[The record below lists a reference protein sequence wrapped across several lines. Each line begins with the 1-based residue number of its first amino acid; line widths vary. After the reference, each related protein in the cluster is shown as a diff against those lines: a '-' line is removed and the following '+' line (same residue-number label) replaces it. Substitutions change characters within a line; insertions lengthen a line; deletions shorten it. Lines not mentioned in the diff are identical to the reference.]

1 MRQTRRGKSI
11 FGSAFGCKLSVGR
24 CLIFE
29 LCLDLWIA
37 LVSSHALK
45 GKRVI
50 QILGNQLHF
59 GGCRP
64 GLLAQSSACEAVS
77 ACRARLSR
85 SVCSEPGARLAA
97 FSRISSA
104 NIASRFCGGVSCLKR
119 RLCMTLLLFAWGGSA
134 TGVLITDKS
143 HGWCGDIRS
152 VSGEQR
158 EGES

>member
-1 MRQTRRGKSI
+1 MEDDEAANRAALPLLRQTRGGKPI
-11 FGSAFGCKLSVGR
+11 FGSAFGRELSVGR

-64 GLLAQSSACEAVS
+64 GLEAHLGWLPGRG
-77 ACRARLSR
+77 AGLTGLGSR
-85 SVCSEPGARLAA
+85 S
-97 FSRISSA
+97 RI
-104 NIASRFCGGVSCLKR
+104 
-119 RLCMTLLLFAWGGSA
+119 WE
-134 TGVLITDKS
+134 
-143 HGWCGDIRS
+143 IRA
-152 VSGEQR
+152 G
-158 EGES
+158 

>member
-1 MRQTRRGKSI
+1 MEDDEAANRAALPLLRQTRGGKPI
-11 FGSAFGCKLSVGR
+11 FGSAFGRELSVGR

-85 SVCSEPGARLAA
+85 SSRSKLGARPAA

-104 NIASRFCGGVSCLKR
+104 NIASR
-119 RLCMTLLLFAWGGSA
+119 
-134 TGVLITDKS
+134 
-143 HGWCGDIRS
+143 CGDIRS
-152 VSGEQR
+152 VSGELR